1 MTPENA
7 AMKLDLLSRYPET
20 TPKPTPLLF
29 VHGSFSDARV
39 WDVNFLPYFAHH
51 GYEAHAVSLR
61 GHGLSEGHERLHSWR
76 LADYVADLTK
86 AVETLTS
93 PPLLIGHSMGGMVIQ
108 KYLEDHAGIAGMVL
122 MASVPPQGLLPTNLH
137 MAMRHPILFQQ
148 MVTFAM
154 LGPRYGSV
162 DMMRRLLFSK
172 DTPLTK
178 LEEYFDL
185 VQAESQIVAMDM
197 MWFNP
202 LRLKSGQLWLPLL
215 VMGAQN
221 DAFISPAMVRETARF
236 YRTEAH
242 IMPNMAHA
250 MMLEM
255 NWRTAADLL
264 LDWLEKMVV
273 NTRTAAAA

>member
-1 MTPENA
+1 
-7 AMKLDLLSRYPET
+7 MKLDLISRYPDA

-29 VHGSFSDARV
+29 IHGSFSDARV
-39 WDVNFLPYFAHH
+39 WEVNFLPYFAHQ

-61 GHGLSEGHERLHSWR
+61 GHGLSEGHDRLHGWR

-86 AVETLTS
+86 AVQTMPG

-122 MASVPPQGLLPTNLH
+122 MASVPPQGLMPTNLH

-148 MVTFAM
+148 MTMFAM

-162 DMMRRLLFSK
+162 EMMRRLLFSK
-172 DTPLTK
+172 EMPLSK

-185 VQAESQIVAMDM
+185 VQAESQMVAMDM

-202 LRLKSGQLWLPLL
+202 LRLKPGQLWLPLM

-221 DAFISPAMVRETARF
+221 DVFISPAMVQETARF

-242 IMPNMAHA
+242 IVPNMAHA
-250 MMLEM
+250 MMLEL
-255 NWRTAADLL
+255 NWREAADRMLG
-264 LDWLEKMVV
+264 WLESTIS
-273 NTRTAAAA
+273 TRTAAAA

>member
-1 MTPENA
+1 MN
-7 AMKLDLLSRYPET
+7 LDLISRYPDT
-20 TPKPTPLLF
+20 TPKPIPLLF
-29 VHGSFSDARV
+29 VHGSFSDARI
-39 WDVNFLPYFAHH
+39 WNVNFLPYFARH
-51 GYEAHAVSLR
+51 GYEAHAISLR
-61 GHGLSEGHERLHSWR
+61 GHGLSEGHEQLSRWR
-76 LADYVADLTK
+76 LADYVNDLAK
-86 AVETLTS
+86 AVGQLPA

-108 KYLEDHAGIAGMVL
+108 KYLENHTGIAGMVL

-148 MVTFAM
+148 MVTFAL

-172 DTPLTK
+172 DIPLAK

-185 VQAESQIVAMDM
+185 VQAESQLVAMDM

-202 LRLKSGQLWLPLL
+202 LRLKSGQLWLPVL
-215 VMGAQN
+215 VMGAQD
-221 DAFISPAMVRETARF
+221 DAFVSPAMVRETARF

-242 IMPNMAHA
+242 IMPHMAHA

-255 NWRTAADLL
+255 NWQEAADRLL
-264 LDWLEKMVV
+264 GWLESTVISP
-273 NTRTAAAA
+273 RLAAA